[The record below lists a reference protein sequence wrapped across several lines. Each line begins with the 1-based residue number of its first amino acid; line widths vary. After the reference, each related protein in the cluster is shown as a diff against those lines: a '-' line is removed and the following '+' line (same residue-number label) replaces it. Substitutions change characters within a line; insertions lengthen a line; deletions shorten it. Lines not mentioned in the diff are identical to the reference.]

1 MVDLNDLQ
9 KTAAAPQK
17 TATAPQ
23 KTASIQKTATAPG
36 AEGAVPPLG
45 GPTPYAPGESVQA
58 GSRSLTVKKV
68 IDNGSEGILY
78 LVTDGRRD
86 YALKRF
92 NPGFKA
98 NQAVLSA
105 VKSLPKGYTVE
116 LVEYAE
122 DYELMAYY
130 PEGNVAKA
138 GLKGNAEWILAIV
151 LNTAMAL
158 DKLHA
163 AGVLHKDVKPANI
176 LIKDRQKMS
185 TVLCDFGIAD
195 LLDKDGKC
203 ATQQLRTPIYAAP
216 EVYTDTVTILD
227 KTYIE
232 LTPKADFYSLGM
244 TILSLWM
251 GEGAFMAEQQ
261 LAFDKVKGRL
271 AIPADMPDPLSR
283 ICRGLLIRNP
293 AKRWAWEEIEKTLNG
308 EEVPVEEDEII
319 EDLNI
324 TYNAS
329 KHLIANT
336 PKELSE
342 CMADDID
349 LAKKYLYSGKI
360 EKWLAPYPELVMEM
374 EDIVDVRYPHD
385 QEKGVFAAM
394 FILNPGSTLPFK
406 GTVRET
412 GAHLERD
419 VRTLKD
425 VSNFCNDAF
434 PDKDTVHLLASW
446 YFEEWARVRNKNLRL
461 PVSRSAG
468 DGNDLETACLRV
480 QTIDPLSD
488 ITLLNDPSNPYYAM
502 TGPAIGRILNMAYT
516 LMYNDKDSGPGRKVH
531 PYEAYIPHELEM
543 LFFMDF
549 LEPGSCHYIT
559 SFFDTKG
566 DRFVNQ
572 KQWFLYCTDRTSADF
587 QNKCQPKDDNFYDA
601 QVSCMKTIKGFGCTP
616 FYDFVKSGD
625 SVTTLSQVFSHSSK
639 QLREEYK
646 KGGLQGFLAV
656 HHHEDPDADLSA
668 PFAYEKR
675 LKDYLEDLRRIDDTL
690 QPVQRFDEARKEA
703 DRILSDGK
711 GRIRGLA
718 ARSVLQYVGTI
729 ALAVIPAL
737 ILLTMLV
744 FSIIENPILDTS
756 GLRLSNF
763 VWTLGFLLGIVVF
776 FTSDTED
783 VGCLSSLIAGGI
795 LAAII
800 WVIVKFLGGFV
811 LYLFAAIVLAVL
823 IYFSIKTLFSPS
835 PYARMARKFTKPGFD
850 EKVLEPLYYAFSN
863 DTSFDSSLNGAF
875 DDDQIA
881 NWKDDLKRRRL
892 FVLVFIGAVW
902 VLFAFS
908 LLVPKSER
916 FGRLSRPLFQK
927 QEQLEQPEAPSLL
940 QVERLEPGTRS
951 EDVKTMQ
958 QFLKE
963 AGYFVGT
970 PSPTYGPATKK
981 AVKAFQ
987 KANGLP
993 ETGIADTQTI
1003 NSMNQKA
1010 YELQQMRKE

>member
-1 MVDLNDLQ
+1 M
-9 KTAAAPQK
+9 
-17 TATAPQ
+17 
-23 KTASIQKTATAPG
+23 
-36 AEGAVPPLG
+36 
-45 GPTPYAPGESVQA
+45 
-58 GSRSLTVKKV
+58 
-68 IDNGSEGILY
+68 
-78 LVTDGRRD
+78 
-86 YALKRF
+86 
-92 NPGFKA
+92 
-98 NQAVLSA
+98 
-105 VKSLPKGYTVE
+105 
-116 LVEYAE
+116 
-122 DYELMAYY
+122 
-130 PEGNVAKA
+130 
-138 GLKGNAEWILAIV
+138 
-151 LNTAMAL
+151 
-158 DKLHA
+158 
-163 AGVLHKDVKPANI
+163 
-176 LIKDRQKMS
+176 
-185 TVLCDFGIAD
+185 
-195 LLDKDGKC
+195 
-203 ATQQLRTPIYAAP
+203 
-216 EVYTDTVTILD
+216 
-227 KTYIE
+227 
-232 LTPKADFYSLGM
+232 
-244 TILSLWM
+244 
-251 GEGAFMAEQQ
+251 
-261 LAFDKVKGRL
+261 
-271 AIPADMPDPLSR
+271 
-283 ICRGLLIRNP
+283 
-293 AKRWAWEEIEKTLNG
+293 
-308 EEVPVEEDEII
+308 
-319 EDLNI
+319 
-324 TYNAS
+324 
-329 KHLIANT
+329 
-336 PKELSE
+336 
-342 CMADDID
+342 
-349 LAKKYLYSGKI
+349 
-360 EKWLAPYPELVMEM
+360 
-374 EDIVDVRYPHD
+374 
-385 QEKGVFAAM
+385 
-394 FILNPGSTLPFK
+394 
-406 GTVRET
+406 
-412 GAHLERD
+412 
-419 VRTLKD
+419 
-425 VSNFCNDAF
+425 
-434 PDKDTVHLLASW
+434 
-446 YFEEWARVRNKNLRL
+446 
-461 PVSRSAG
+461 
-468 DGNDLETACLRV
+468 
-480 QTIDPLSD
+480 
-488 ITLLNDPSNPYYAM
+488 
-502 TGPAIGRILNMAYT
+502 
-516 LMYNDKDSGPGRKVH
+516 
-531 PYEAYIPHELEM
+531 
-543 LFFMDF
+543 
-549 LEPGSCHYIT
+549 
-559 SFFDTKG
+559 
-566 DRFVNQ
+566 
-572 KQWFLYCTDRTSADF
+572 
-587 QNKCQPKDDNFYDA
+587 
-601 QVSCMKTIKGFGCTP
+601 
-616 FYDFVKSGD
+616 
-625 SVTTLSQVFSHSSK
+625 
-639 QLREEYK
+639 
-646 KGGLQGFLAV
+646 

-927 QEQLEQPEAPSLL
+927 QEQVEQPEAPSLL